1 MILSL
6 LFLLYLLSNTV
17 LLSTE
22 ASTGER
28 GKVREYIAQPSFL
41 PAVEFPLW
49 DLCISAKHALNWLSR
64 EDTKHIHLH
73 WSIYLN
79 RLALSCYLLSTY
91 LCRTSKC
98 HCPVIFF
105 PLEC

>member
-6 LFLLYLLSNTV
+6 LFVLYLLSNTV

-41 PAVEFPLW
+41 PAVDFPLW
-49 DLCISAKHALNWLSR
+49 DLCISAKHALN
-64 EDTKHIHLH
+64 
-73 WSIYLN
+73 
-79 RLALSCYLLSTY
+79 LLSERTPSTY
-91 LCRTSKC
+91 TYTGVYTSIIW
-98 HCPVIFF
+98 H
-105 PLEC
+105 